1 MCLIKVFEISNDDI
15 AKIYEVVLFNHK
27 RYYIKKMYDEA
38 SFKVVS
44 DLDTFINFI
53 TVEEALEFINK
64 REKLY

>member
-15 AKIYEVVLFNHK
+15 AKIFEVVLFNHK
-27 RYYIKKMYDEA
+27 RYYIKKMYDET

-44 DLDTFINFI
+44 GLDTFINFN
-53 TVEEALEFINK
+53 TVSDALEFINK